1 MVGVEAWG
9 RHKLAFARSNMG
21 SLIEAVSRSA
31 KERRSKSG
39 SLCCERSGA
48 PMKGLMGRTTLKCNF
63 EI

>member
-1 MVGVEAWG
+1 
-9 RHKLAFARSNMG
+9 MG
-21 SLIEAVSRSA
+21 GLIEVVSRSA